1 VPEKKKAQDSFVLGL
16 DLDGCVVDFVGSMR
30 EVFAEWSGKNIR
42 KIEKKPT
49 YGMKEWGLVDGEY
62 ERLHRY
68 AVTQK
73 NLFAEVKP
81 IKGAP
86 QSLRRLST
94 EGVWI
99 RVATHRLFIPNFHAT
114 AAQQTI
120 LWLEKND
127 IRYWD
132 LCLIEDKT
140 AVRAD
145 LFIEDSPSNI
155 HRLLDQGTD
164 VICMTNPINNHDTSI
179 TQRAKNWKE
188 AETMIRSKYN
198 EWRFKHGLPSTQPGI
213 APDDERREA
222 PNE

>member
-1 VPEKKKAQDSFVLGL
+1 MAKKKAHESFVLGL
-16 DLDGCVVDFVGSMR
+16 DLDGCVADFVGHMR
-30 EVFAEWSGKNIR
+30 EVFAEWSGQA
-42 KIEKKPT
+42 IETIEEKPT

-62 ERLHRY
+62 ERLHRF
-68 AVTQK
+68 AVTQR
-73 NLFAEVKP
+73 NLFAEMEP

-99 RVATHRLFIPNFHAT
+99 RVATHRLFIANFHAT

-120 LWLEKND
+120 QWLETND

-132 LCLIEDKT
+132 LCLIEDKA

-155 HRLLDQGTD
+155 HRLMKEGTD
-164 VICMTNPINNHDTSI
+164 VICMTNPTNENDTSI
-179 TQRAKNWKE
+179 TQRADSWAE
-188 AETMIRSKYN
+188 AESMIRTKYN
-198 EWRFKHGLPSTQPGI
+198 VWRSERGLPPTQPGI
-213 APDDERREA
+213 APTDEGGQQF
-222 PNE
+222 NE